1 MEALVL
7 AADAAAAKIV
17 SARVLLHTQQ
27 VCVFGLFFF
36 TVSPGVRPLLHS
48 TIPKSCFC
56 AFLGKN
62 QLLSPAVRFLHG
74 SLSNVQYT
82 VLAFA
87 WLRVLAVLPST

>member
-1 MEALVL
+1 M
-7 AADAAAAKIV
+7 
-17 SARVLLHTQQ
+17 
-27 VCVFGLFFF
+27 FGLFFF